1 MEVTLRMMNAAMIF
15 GAEKERFSTLD
26 VCLVDGHTGIAD
38 IYKVG
43 AHVSFI
49 KHKNS
54 VEIVDAA
61 SLPMGA
67 GTKVDTVPNRCFLA
81 SGDMLVMVTDGVL
94 EYLHVSD
101 PVETL
106 QTLLLEMSESDAAT
120 FSRKIMERILL
131 FTGGKVQDDMTILTL
146 KAQER

>member
-1 MEVTLRMMNAAMIF
+1 
-15 GAEKERFSTLD
+15 
-26 VCLVDGHTGIAD
+26 
-38 IYKVG
+38 
-43 AHVSFI
+43 
-49 KHKNS
+49 
-54 VEIVDAA
+54 
-61 SLPMGA
+61 
-67 GTKVDTVPNRCFLA
+67 
-81 SGDMLVMVTDGVL
+81 VL

-131 FTGGKVQDDMTILTL
+131 FTGGKVQDDMTIMTL